1 MATLSLSIL
10 GLYNYCLEHDDDLF
24 ESLTVPEEV
33 DKDVLV
39 NNIIMQAAPF
49 ETLYP
54 DPDVMKSFIG
64 IWSEANAEKWQK
76 IADLWVE
83 AQEFNPLE
91 NFDRTEEETIQNSG
105 KDQDD
110 NTQTRNLA
118 GSDNRTVNLQDQRTA
133 NLTNERTANLTD
145 QRTADLTSQR
155 TANLTDQETRNLTD
169 GETRNLTDEHKVSA
183 YDSAAYSAKD
193 QDTHTGTVT
202 KTGTGTDTMQHT
214 GTDTTKDTGT
224 DTTTETGTDT
234 VTQTGTDTTGHT
246 GTDNRAMTDTGTVK
260 DERETTYGK
269 KVTRNARYH
278 GNIGV
283 TSLSQ
288 LLVSYAEASE
298 DWDLYAI
305 ITQDFIKTF
314 CVMVY

>member
-1 MATLSLSIL
+1 MATMSLSIL
-10 GLYNYCLEHDDDLF
+10 GLYNYCLDHNDDLF

-110 NTQTRNLA
+110 NTQTRNLS

-133 NLTNERTANLTD
+133 NLTNERTADLTD
-145 QRTADLTSQR
+145 QR
-155 TANLTDQETRNLTD
+155 TANLTDQETRNLSD

-183 YDSAAYSAKD
+183 YDSSSYSAKD

-214 GTDTTKDTGT
+214 GTDTTK
-224 DTTTETGTDT
+224 ETGTDT

-298 DWDLYAI
+298 EWDLYAI

>member
-1 MATLSLSIL
+1 MATMSLSIL
-10 GLYNYCLEHDDDLF
+10 GLYNYCLDHNDDLF

-110 NTQTRNLA
+110 NTQTRNLS

-133 NLTNERTANLTD
+133 NLTNERTADLTD
-145 QRTADLTSQR
+145 QR
-155 TANLTDQETRNLTD
+155 TANLTDQETRNLSD

-183 YDSAAYSAKD
+183 YDSSSYSAKD

-214 GTDTTKDTGT
+214 GTDTTK
-224 DTTTETGTDT
+224 ETGTDT
-234 VTQTGTDTTGHT
+234 VKQTGTDTTGHT

>member
-1 MATLSLSIL
+1 MSLSIL
-10 GLYNYCLEHDDDLF
+10 GLYNYCLDHNDDLF

-110 NTQTRNLA
+110 NTQTRNLS

-133 NLTNERTANLTD
+133 NLTNERTADLTD
-145 QRTADLTSQR
+145 QR
-155 TANLTDQETRNLTD
+155 TANLTDQETRNLSD

-183 YDSAAYSAKD
+183 YDSSSYSAKD

-214 GTDTTKDTGT
+214 GTDTTK
-224 DTTTETGTDT
+224 ETGTDT
-234 VTQTGTDTTGHT
+234 VKQTGTDTTGHT